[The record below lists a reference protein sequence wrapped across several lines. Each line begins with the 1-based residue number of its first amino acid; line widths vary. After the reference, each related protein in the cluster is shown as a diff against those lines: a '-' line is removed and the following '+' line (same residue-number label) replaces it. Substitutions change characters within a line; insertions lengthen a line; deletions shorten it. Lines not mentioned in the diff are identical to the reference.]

1 MIFLY
6 EYESLYPDLHK
17 KAMYFGV
24 EFFHAAI
31 VAMLGAVSILSG
43 LISGNWFLMGITVF
57 YYSMMVKINDRRGF
71 MI

>member
-1 MIFLY
+1 
-6 EYESLYPDLHK
+6 
-17 KAMYFGV
+17 MYFGV

-57 YYSMMVKINDRRGF
+57 YYSMMVKINDRTRF
-71 MI
+71 YDIRTRLRFFAEQQEFKW